1 MLGSKY
7 FITLFVMHAKTG
19 WSGRT
24 CLDLYYH
31 CKHVKNMINHQLL
44 KFTPLRLVSYVAV
57 IYFGPQGHNGG
68 VNVPGAFVVF
78 FLLVVTCPRPPL
90 GQNNTCR

>member
-1 MLGSKY
+1 
-7 FITLFVMHAKTG
+7 
-19 WSGRT
+19 
-24 CLDLYYH
+24 
-31 CKHVKNMINHQLL
+31 MINHQLL

-78 FLLVVTCPRPPL
+78 FFIGGHLPQTSARSKQYLPVIFVR
-90 GQNNTCR
+90 